1 MVAERF
7 AACWRVSLIR
17 VFRLLKTVLPKAT
30 AWALLPAI
38 LSAGVPRLNCQC
50 AAGCHA
56 GAKDRSLLVCDGRGE
71 APIESKQHSCCQQ
84 KAHCEIAGATAPY
97 QEFSAAG
104 TCWCRLSVTTSSAVA
119 VKRIDLP
126 KLSEHLG
133 AQSDVCLPAPVPSAG
148 SSALCAHLLGPP
160 PDNLVISLR
169 RLLI

>member
-1 MVAERF
+1 VAERF
-7 AACWRVSLIR
+7 AACWRLSLIR
-17 VFRLLKTVLPKAT
+17 VLRLPKTVLPKAT

-38 LSAGVPRLNCQC
+38 FLAGVPRMNCQC

-56 GAKDRSLLVCDGRGE
+56 AAEQKSLSACHLRADAQG
-71 APIESKQHSCCQQ
+71 ESKLHACCQQ
-84 KAHCEIAGATAPY
+84 KGHSEIAGATAPC

-104 TCWCRLSVTTSSAVA
+104 TCWCRLSVTTSSAVV

-133 AQSDVCLPAPVPSAG
+133 AHSDVCLPAPVSYAG
-148 SSALCAHLLGPP
+148 SSAPYGHLLGPP

-169 RLLI
+169 RLVI